1 MKDTSEDMQERYE
14 AMLMALSPGERV
26 AMACRMFNTAKALAI
41 AGIQHREG
49 PIDDPVLLR
58 QKLFLHFYRDDFTPE
73 ETERI
78 LAHIAKVGE

>member
-1 MKDTSEDMQERYE
+1 MKDTSEAMQKRYRE
-14 AMLMALSPGERV
+14 MLMALSPGERI

-41 AGIQHREG
+41 AGIQHRDG
-49 PIDDPVLLR
+49 PIDDPIVLR

-78 LAHIAKVGE
+78 LTHIAKVGT